1 MHRNATRGVRSAW
14 PAVALATLLYAG
26 WVGNSS
32 AEHPDWN
39 VPISSAPAPVDRG
52 SAAECAHDIC
62 NSERRNSS
70 PDRIL
75 DAARGLRAELIE
87 FRQAGLSGVQ
97 ERAHHG
103 LGFQSTTMETWLREA
118 GFAPGT
124 CQAPIL
130 RMHSKISSGNN
141 LNGTAWVYARCA
153 LR

>member
-26 WVGNSS
+26 WVGGSS
-32 AEHPDWN
+32 AQHSDWN
-39 VPISSAPAPVDRG
+39 VPISSIPAPVDRG
-52 SAAECAHDIC
+52 AATDCANDSC
-62 NSERRNSS
+62 NSERRTSS
-70 PDRIL
+70 PERIL
-75 DAARGLRAELIE
+75 DAARVLRAELIE
-87 FRQAGLSGVQ
+87 FRQEGLPGVH

-103 LGFQSTTMETWLREA
+103 LGFQSTTMETWLRAA

-130 RMHSKISSGNN
+130 RMHSKLSSGNSF
-141 LNGTAWVYARCA
+141 NGTAWVYARCA